1 MRDNTRKALQL
12 CLLAL
17 VNYLIFYGIGVW
29 LARALG
35 VSGIKAYSVAV
46 AAVTPLASF
55 TTLGL

>member
-1 MRDNTRKALQL
+1 LQL